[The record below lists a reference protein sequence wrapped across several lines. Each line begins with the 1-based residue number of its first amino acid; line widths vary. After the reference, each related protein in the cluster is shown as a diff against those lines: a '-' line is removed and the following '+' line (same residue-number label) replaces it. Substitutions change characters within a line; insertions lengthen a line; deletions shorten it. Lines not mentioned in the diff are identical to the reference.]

1 MEGRRLDPP
10 GTTPWDRWQG
20 ARIGGF
26 VGAVVG
32 GISILFMSERPFWPV
47 LALAAVGA
55 VAGFVI
61 EARKSR

>member
-1 MEGRRLDPP
+1 MEERRPDPP
-10 GTTPWDRWQG
+10 GTTPWDRWAG

-26 VGAVVG
+26 VGAILG
-32 GISILFMSERPFWPV
+32 GIAILFMTERPFWPV
-47 LALAAVGA
+47 LALTAVGA